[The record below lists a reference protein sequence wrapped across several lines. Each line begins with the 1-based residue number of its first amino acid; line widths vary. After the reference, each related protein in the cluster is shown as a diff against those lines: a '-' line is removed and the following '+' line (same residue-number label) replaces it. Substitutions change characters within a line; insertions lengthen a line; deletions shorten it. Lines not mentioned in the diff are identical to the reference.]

1 MFIYCM
7 TYESRQSRSQ
17 STCSSRTSQT
27 RCSWS
32 KSQKQKSSKK
42 TQTKR
47 KKSLQRQR
55 SRKIESTAYQLMK
68 RRKRSKSRKTQT
80 EQRQKTSSTQQSI
93 ARASRLERLW
103 LKNRSDEKTK
113 AQRRQHQFKL
123 IVDLLTSHSNRR
135 RRCSLIMMSERQE
148 FFQICTS
155 HELVDES
162 HKQRRCMRSIKWD
175 LLELNLTSA
184 VTLHLLWQLAQ
195 TLQRWSR
202 SLTISWRESK
212 HIDDNDAKMKRRR
225 NARVAKSEYLY
236 WFH

>member
-1 MFIYCM
+1 MFIHCM
-7 TYESRQSRSQ
+7 IHESRQSRSQ

-32 KSQKQKSSKK
+32 KSQKQKSSKRA
-42 TQTKR
+42 QTKR
-47 KKSLQRQR
+47 KKSLRRQR
-55 SRKIESTAYQLMK
+55 SRKTESIAYQLMR

-80 EQRQKTSSTQQSI
+80 KQRQKASSTQQSV
-93 ARASRLERLW
+93 AKTSRLERLW
-103 LKNRSDEKTK
+103 LKSRSDEKTR
-113 AQRRQHQFKL
+113 AQRRQHEFEL
-123 IVDLLTSHSNRR
+123 TVDLLASHSNRR
-135 RRCSLIMMSERQE
+135 RRCSLIMMNERQE

-155 HELVDES
+155 HELVNES

-202 SLTISWRESK
+202 SLTISWRRSK
-212 HIDDNDAKMKRRR
+212 HIDDNDAEMKRRKS
-225 NARVAKSEYLY
+225 ARTAKSECLY
-236 WFH
+236 ESH